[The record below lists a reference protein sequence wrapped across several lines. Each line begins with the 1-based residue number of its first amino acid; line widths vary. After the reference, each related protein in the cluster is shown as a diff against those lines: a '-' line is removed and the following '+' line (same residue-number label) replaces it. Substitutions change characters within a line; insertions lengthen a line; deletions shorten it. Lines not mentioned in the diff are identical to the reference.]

1 VTARSPDRSGISNSQ
16 LKGYGQSFWL
26 REQISGQKRLNE
38 CDELYSQTPSRLGE
52 SNPADQ
58 KQKEKLMY
66 FLNNKKAFL
75 GLVGL
80 LLVVSFLAYTGNTNT
95 VVAEG

>member
-1 VTARSPDRSGISNSQ
+1 
-16 LKGYGQSFWL
+16 
-26 REQISGQKRLNE
+26 
-38 CDELYSQTPSRLGE
+38 
-52 SNPADQ
+52 
-58 KQKEKLMY
+58 MY

-95 VVAEG
+95 VVAEGGKLNNLPVVSLNGSAS